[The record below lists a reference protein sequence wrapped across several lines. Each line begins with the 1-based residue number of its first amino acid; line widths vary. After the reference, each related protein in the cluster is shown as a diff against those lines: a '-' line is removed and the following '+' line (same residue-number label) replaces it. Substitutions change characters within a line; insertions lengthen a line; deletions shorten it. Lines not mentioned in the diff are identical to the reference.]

1 MVTLPHLEAKNAN
14 ISDLTGLE
22 GATNL
27 KSLRLG
33 GNSISDIA
41 PVTGLTNLKVL
52 SLWANSISDISPVEA
67 LTNLTELNLSGN
79 LISDISPVADL
90 NQLTWLHLQSNRISD
105 IAALASLTNLTA
117 LRLDRNS
124 ISDISVL
131 SRLIQLTELRL
142 DRNSLTDLSPLVA
155 NTGLRNGDTVDVR
168 ENPLSST
175 SIKTHIPILQSR
187 GVTIKFDDVTHLNFS
202 EPRTVRII
210 YFLPNDR
217 PLQQNVDTKLDT
229 LIRGVRQFYA
239 DEMERHGFKG
249 KTFTFE
255 TGATGKA
262 VVHHVD
268 GQFTDSYYRQ
278 NTFRKVWEEIREQ
291 FYTPQNIYLIA
302 IDIGNERVGRG
313 YNEVCG
319 VGDSHEASGGHVLIP
334 ASGDCFNFKTA
345 AHELGRAFGLQHD
358 FRNDTYIMSFG
369 RNPNKLSECAAE
381 WLEAHRYFNIDQSQT
396 HFDNPTTIQ
405 MLTPFASP
413 PYAIGLRFEV
423 TDSDGVHQAQLLTP
437 TTIRRQEL
445 GQSKLLSCKRLNGE
459 TDTIEIEFV
468 TSQLTVNSE
477 YIRDGVSEAIPL
489 SVEVILRVID
499 VYGNVTLQTYPI
511 DITTTLLTGTVSTPY
526 TNQAINISEPV
537 PPSFTVRQAFELDPF
552 YQQWIDV
559 EGLPVVASEKVN
571 PYALKEAAWLIWQ
584 MIGHRPEILHVLVQ
598 KRVRFVVI
606 GHTEITTDIPEYSD
620 QGPDFLVYRFRGLG
634 GGGLSGHIAVS
645 SSEENLLHYPGG
657 GSHSIMIHEWAHAIH
672 RFGLN
677 TVAPTFNNR
686 LQIVYDAAMEKG
698 LWQGTYASSDRGEY
712 WAVGTRAWFYP
723 NVGDSS
729 YNYGNTRQALK
740 EYDPA
745 LAALLAEV
753 YGDSGWRYTSPAA
766 RIHLPHLQGFN
777 PQDSPTFQGWPELEA
792 VYQQLRNPNSDG
804 GGRWVDLGPYDPTL
818 LPSLSESRTFGPRTH
833 IAIVNLTQA
842 DVLLYKV
849 HYDGTEELSHRVL
862 TWHTRVSSPT
872 VNEIRL
878 IKDLNGRNLAV
889 FQTLEKTGRIL
900 IDETLNLITHGLSK
914 VSGDNQ
920 TSVSGAALANP
931 FVIEVRDE
939 NGSALEGISI
949 TFTVTAGDGTL
960 STTRTTTDTNGRAQS
975 ILTLG
980 PNIGTQTVSVS
991 AAGIESTVTFNA
1003 MVEAVVDLPDTNL
1016 RAAVETALR
1025 KAGGDPIIPSEMAT
1039 LTHLKEPEAGI
1050 RDLTGLEHATNLT
1063 YLDFWNSSVSD
1074 ISPVAGLTKLTHL
1087 GFAANNVIS
1096 DISALAGLTNLTAL
1110 WVNGNNISDISPLAG
1125 LTKLSRL
1132 GLDNNNI
1139 SDISALAGLTNL
1151 SLLNLRSNS
1160 ILDISPLA
1168 NLTKLTKLRLGGN
1181 SVSDISAVAGLT
1193 QLESLS
1199 LWANSISNSSPVEA
1213 LTNLTELNLS
1223 GNSISSI
1230 VSVAG
1235 LTQMTWLHL
1244 QSNRISD
1251 ISALAGLT
1259 NLTALR
1265 LDRNSISDISA
1276 LSSLTHLTEL
1286 RLDRNSITDLSP
1298 LVANTGL
1305 GSGDEVDVR
1314 GNPLSYLSIHTHI
1327 PALQSRGVTVEFDNQ
1342 AHPALLKISG
1352 DNQNG
1357 ASFASLS
1364 QPFVV
1369 EAQDANGSALVG
1381 ISVRFAVT
1389 TGGGTLSTTITRT
1402 DENGRAQ
1409 STLTLGPNMGANT
1422 VQVSAAGIESPVT
1435 FYAISDTESPPITAD
1450 VNSDGSVNILDLV
1463 VIASALGN
1471 QGQNLAADVSGDGVV
1486 NILDLILVAGMFDDA
1501 AAAPAAHAQVPETL
1515 TAVEVQGWLTDAR
1528 ALEVRD
1534 AITKRGFVVL
1544 EQLLVSL
1551 TPTETELLANY
1562 PNPFNPE
1569 TWIPYRLAEDAF
1581 VTLTIYDLS
1590 GQPVRTLDVGHR
1602 IASAYENRSKAIYWD
1617 GRNDVGERVAS
1628 GVYFYNLS
1636 TGNYSATRKM
1646 LVVK

>member
-1 MVTLPHLEAKNAN
+1 M
-14 ISDLTGLE
+14 
-22 GATNL
+22 
-27 KSLRLG
+27 
-33 GNSISDIA
+33 
-41 PVTGLTNLKVL
+41 
-52 SLWANSISDISPVEA
+52 
-67 LTNLTELNLSGN
+67 
-79 LISDISPVADL
+79 
-90 NQLTWLHLQSNRISD
+90 
-105 IAALASLTNLTA
+105 
-117 LRLDRNS
+117 
-124 ISDISVL
+124 
-131 SRLIQLTELRL
+131 IQ
-142 DRNSLTDLSPLVA
+142 
-155 NTGLRNGDTVDVR
+155 G
-168 ENPLSST
+168 NPLSHT
-175 SIKTHIPILQSR
+175 SIKTHIPTLQGR
-187 GVTIKFDDVTHLNFS
+187 GVTVKFDDTTNLNVDEPRAVEFDNTKNLNVG
-202 EPRTVRII
+202 EPRTVRMI
-210 YFLPNDR
+210 YFLPSDR
-217 PLQQNVDTKLDT
+217 SPQQNIDTKLDT
-229 LIRGVRQFYA
+229 LIRDVQQFYA
-239 DEMERHGFKG
+239 DEMEHYNFGR

-255 TGATGKA
+255 TDATGKA

-489 SVEVILRVID
+489 SVEVILSVID
-499 VYGNVTLQTYPI
+499 VYGNFISQTFPI
-511 DITTTLLTGTVSTPY
+511 DITTILPTETASTP
-526 TNQAINISEPV
+526 NRNRNINIPAPV
-537 PPSFTVRQAFELDPF
+537 PPPLTIREAFELDPF
-552 YQQWIDV
+552 FQQWIDV
-559 EGLPVVASEKVN
+559 EGFPVLASEKVN
-571 PYALKEAAWLIWQ
+571 PYALKEAAWLIWR
-584 MIGHRPEILHVLVQ
+584 MIGHRPEILHTFVQ

-606 GHTEITTDIPEYSD
+606 GNTEIPTDIPDCSD
-620 QGPDFLVYRFRGLG
+620 QGPDFLVYWHSGLG
-634 GGGLSGHIAVS
+634 GCKSGHTGVG
-645 SSEENLLHYPGG
+645 SSEEILLHYPGG
-657 GSHSIMIHEWAHAIH
+657 DANNVLFHAFAHTIH

-677 TVAPTFNNR
+677 TVDPTFNNR

-698 LWQGTYASSDRGEY
+698 LWQGTYASADRGEY
-712 WAVGTRAWFYP
+712 WAEATRAWFHP
-723 NVGDSS
+723 KSGGSFK
-729 YNYGNTRQALK
+729 GNTRQALK
-740 EYDPA
+740 VYDPGI
-745 LAALLAEV
+745 AALLAEV
-753 YGDSGWRYTSPAA
+753 YGDSGWRYTPLAT
-766 RIHLPHLQGFN
+766 RTHLPHLQGFD
-777 PQDSPTFQGWPELEA
+777 PQDSPTSQGWPELA
-792 VYQQLRNPNSDG
+792 KLYHQQLRNPNSDG
-804 GGRWVDLGPYDPTL
+804 GGRWVDLRPYDPTL
-818 LPSLSESRTFGPRTH
+818 LPSLIESITFGPSTH

-842 DVLLYKV
+842 DVLLYRV
-849 HYDGTEELSHRVL
+849 RYDGTERFSHRL
-862 TWHTRVSSPT
+862 LPWHTRVSSPM

-889 FQTLEKTGRIL
+889 FQAVEKIGRIL
-900 IDETLNLITHGLSK
+900 IDETLNLITPGLSK

-920 TSVSGAALANP
+920 TSVSGAVLSNP
-931 FVIEVRDE
+931 FVVEVRDE
-939 NGSALEGISI
+939 NGSVLEGISV
-949 TFTVTAGDGTL
+949 TFTVSAGGGTL
-960 STTRTTTDTNGRAQS
+960 SITRTTTDENGRAENT
-975 ILTLG
+975 LTLG
-980 PNIGTQTVSVS
+980 PNLGTNTVSVS
-991 AAGIESTVTFNA
+991 ATGIGQAVTFNA
-1003 MVEAVVDLPDTNL
+1003 VVEPAVDLPDLNL
-1016 RAAVETALR
+1016 RAAIETVLG
-1025 KAGGDPIIPSEMAT
+1025 KAKGDSITPSEMAT
-1039 LTHLKEPEAGI
+1039 LTRLEARDANI
-1050 RDLTGLEHATNLT
+1050 SDLTGLEGATNLT
-1063 YLDFWNSSVSD
+1063 YLDFWKSSVSD
-1074 ISPVAGLTKLTHL
+1074 LSPVAGLTKLTHL

-1342 AHPALLKISG
+1342 AHPAILKISG

-1369 EAQDANGSALVG
+1369 EAQDENGSALTG

-1389 TGGGTLSTTITRT
+1389 TGGGALSTTITRT
-1402 DENGRAQ
+1402 DENGRAE

-1486 NILDLILVAGMFDDA
+1486 NILDLILVAGMFDGA
-1501 AAAPAAHAQVPETL
+1501 AAAPSAHPQVPETL
-1515 TAVEVQGWLTDAR
+1515 TAVEVHQWLTDAR
-1528 ALEVRD
+1528 ALEVRNP
-1534 AITKRGFVVL
+1534 ITKRGFVVL

-1551 TPTETELLANY
+1551 IPRETELLANY

-1581 VTLTIYDLS
+1581 VTLTIYDGS
-1590 GQPVRTLDVGHR
+1590 GRVIRTLDVGHR

-1617 GRNDVGERVAS
+1617 GRNGLGEQVAS
-1628 GVYFYNLS
+1628 GVYFYTL
-1636 TGNYSATRKM
+1636 TAGDYSNTRKM
-1646 LVVK
+1646 VILK

>member
-1 MVTLPHLEAKNAN
+1 MNLPFFRFTFFLFICLTLPLSATGQVVSIPDPNLRAAVEKALGVTPGTPITADEMTTLTRLEAKNAN

-90 NQLTWLHLQSNRISD
+90 NQLTLLHLQSNRISD

-142 DRNSLTDLSPLVA
+142 NRNSLTDLSPLVA

-686 LQIVYDAAMEKG
+686 LQIAYDAAMEKG

-712 WAVGTRAWFYP
+712 WAEGTQAWFYP
-723 NVGDSS
+723 KGGGSFK
-729 YNYGNTRQALK
+729 GNTRQALK
-740 EYDPA
+740 VYDPA

-766 RIHLPHLQGFN
+766 RVHLPHLQGFN

-804 GGRWVDLGPYDPTL
+804 GGRWVDLRPYDPSL

-842 DVLLYKV
+842 DVLLYRV
-849 HYDGTEELSHRVL
+849 RYDGTEAFSHRVPP
-862 TWHTRVSSPT
+862 WYIRVSSRT

-889 FQTLEKTGRIL
+889 FQTVEKIGRIL
-900 IDETLNLITHGLSK
+900 IDETLNLITPGLSK

-920 TSVSGAALANP
+920 SGVPGAVIANP
-931 FVIEVRDE
+931 LVIEVRDE
-939 NGSALEGISI
+939 NGSALEGISV
-949 TFTVTAGDGTL
+949 TFAVTAGNGTL
-960 STTRTTTDTNGRAQS
+960 SVTRTTTDKNGAVQS
-975 ILTLG
+975 TLTLG
-980 PNIGTQTVSVS
+980 PNLGTNTVSVS
-991 AAGIESTVTFNA
+991 ASGIEGTVTFNA
-1003 MVEAVVDLPDTNL
+1003 VVEPAVDLPDLNL
-1016 RAAVETALR
+1016 RAAIETGLS
-1025 KAGGDPIIPSEMAT
+1025 KAEGDSITPSEIAT
-1039 LTHLKEPEAGI
+1039 LTRLEAPEAGV
-1050 RDLTGLEHATNLT
+1050 RNLTGLEHATNLT
-1063 YLDFWNSSVSD
+1063 RL
-1074 ISPVAGLTKLTHL
+1074 GLS
-1087 GFAANNVIS
+1087 NNVIS
-1096 DISALAGLTNLTAL
+1096 DISALAGLTNLT
-1110 WVNGNNISDISPLAG
+1110 
-1125 LTKLSRL
+1125 
-1132 GLDNNNI
+1132 
-1139 SDISALAGLTNL
+1139 
-1151 SLLNLRSNS
+1151 LL
-1160 ILDISPLA
+1160 
-1168 NLTKLTKLRLGGN
+1168 K
-1181 SVSDISAVAGLT
+1181 
-1193 QLESLS
+1193 
-1199 LWANSISNSSPVEA
+1199 
-1213 LTNLTELNLS
+1213 
-1223 GNSISSI
+1223 
-1230 VSVAG
+1230 
-1235 LTQMTWLHL
+1235 
-1244 QSNRISD
+1244 
-1251 ISALAGLT
+1251 
-1259 NLTALR
+1259 
-1265 LDRNSISDISA
+1265 LDRNSISDISSLA
-1276 LSSLTHLTEL
+1276 NLTNLTHLALYINSVSDPSPVASLTGLTYLNLAE
-1286 RLDRNSITDLSP
+1286 NSISDISALVNLTNLTHLELPFNSISDISS
-1298 LVANTGL
+1298 LVANTGV
-1305 GSGDEVDVR
+1305 GNGDEVDVR
-1314 GNPLSYLSIHTHI
+1314 GNPLSYLSIYTHI

-1389 TGGGTLSTTITRT
+1389 TGGGTLSTTLTRT
-1402 DENGRAQ
+1402 DEKGRAQ
-1409 STLTLGPNMGANT
+1409 STLTLGPNLGTNT
-1422 VQVSAAGIESPVT
+1422 VEVSATGIESPVT

-1450 VNSDGSVNILDLV
+1450 VNNDGSVNILDLV
-1463 VIASALGN
+1463 VIASELGN

-1486 NILDLILVAGMFDDA
+1486 NILDLILVAGMFDGA

-1617 GRNDVGERVAS
+1617 GRNGLGERVAS
-1628 GVYFYNLS
+1628 GVYFYHLS
-1636 TGNYSATRKM
+1636 AGDYSATRKM

>member
-1 MVTLPHLEAKNAN
+1 MNLPFFRFTFFLLMSLTLPLTATAQVVDIPDPNLRAVIENALGKVSGATITTADMTTLTRLDANEAG

-22 GATNL
+22 HATNL
-27 KSLRLG
+27 RDLHLWNNSVSDLSSLAGLTKLTGLYLG
-33 GNSISDIA
+33 GSS
-41 PVTGLTNLKVL
+41 
-52 SLWANSISDISPVEA
+52 
-67 LTNLTELNLSGN
+67 
-79 LISDISPVADL
+79 
-90 NQLTWLHLQSNRISD
+90 
-105 IAALASLTNLTA
+105 AS
-117 LRLDRNS
+117 
-124 ISDISVL
+124 
-131 SRLIQLTELRL
+131 
-142 DRNSLTDLSPLVA
+142 DLSPLVGLTNLESLFLDA
-155 NTGLRNGDTVDVR
+155 NGISNLSALAGLTKLTRLALSNNSVSDLSPLAGLTSLRWMRLARNNISDLSPLVTNTGLGDGD
-168 ENPLSST
+168 ELEIQGNPLSHT
-175 SIKTHIPILQSR
+175 SIKTHIPTLQSR
-187 GVTIKFDDVTHLNFS
+187 GVTVEFDDTTNLNVG
-202 EPRTVRII
+202 EPRTVRMI

-217 PLQQNVDTKLDT
+217 PLQQNIDTKLDT
-229 LIRGVRQFYA
+229 LIRDVQQFYA
-239 DEMERHGFKG
+239 DEMEHYNFGR

-255 TGATGKA
+255 TDATGKA

-291 FYTPQNIYLIA
+291 FYTPQNIYFIA

-334 ASGDCFNFKTA
+334 ASGDCFNFKTT

-369 RNPNKLSECAAE
+369 RDPDKLSECAAE

-423 TDSDGVHQAQLLTP
+423 TDPDGVHQAQLLTP
-437 TTIRRQEL
+437 ATIRRQEL

-459 TDTIEIEFV
+459 TDTIEIEFT

-477 YIRDGVSEAIPL
+477 DIRDGVSEAVPL

-499 VYGNVTLQTYPI
+499 VYGNFISQTFPI
-511 DITTTLLTGTVSTPY
+511 DITTILPTETASTP
-526 TNQAINISEPV
+526 NRNRNINIPAPV
-537 PPSFTVRQAFELDPF
+537 PPPLTIREAFELDPF
-552 YQQWIDV
+552 FQQWIDV
-559 EGLPVVASEKVN
+559 EGLPVLASEKVN

-584 MIGHRPEILHVLVQ
+584 MIGHRPEILHTFVQ

-606 GHTEITTDIPEYSD
+606 GNTEIPTDIPDCSD
-620 QGPDFLVYRFRGLG
+620 QGPDFLVYWHSGLG
-634 GGGLSGHIAVS
+634 GCKSGHTGVG
-645 SSEENLLHYPGG
+645 SSEEILLHYPGG
-657 GSHSIMIHEWAHAIH
+657 DANNVLFHGFAHTIH

-677 TVAPTFNNR
+677 TVDPTFNNR

-698 LWQGTYASSDRGEY
+698 LWQGTYASADRGEY
-712 WAVGTRAWFYP
+712 WAEATRAWFHP
-723 NVGDSS
+723 KSGGSFK
-729 YNYGNTRQALK
+729 GNTRQALK
-740 EYDPA
+740 VYDPGI
-745 LAALLAEV
+745 AALLAEV
-753 YGDSGWRYTSPAA
+753 YGDSGWRYTPLAT
-766 RIHLPHLQGFN
+766 RTHLPHLQGFD
-777 PQDSPTFQGWPELEA
+777 PQDSPTSQGWPELAEL
-792 VYQQLRNPNSDG
+792 YHQQLRNPNSDG
-804 GGRWVDLGPYDPTL
+804 GGRWVDLRPYDPNL
-818 LPSLSESRTFGPRTH
+818 LPSLIESITFGPRTH

-849 HYDGTEELSHRVL
+849 RYDGTEGFSHRL
-862 TWHTRVSSPT
+862 LPWHTRVSSPM

-889 FQTLEKTGRIL
+889 FQTVEKIGRIL
-900 IDETLNLITHGLSK
+900 IDETLNLIIPGLSK

-920 TSVSGAALANP
+920 SGVPGAVIANP
-931 FVIEVRDE
+931 LVIEVRDE
-939 NGSALEGISI
+939 NGSALEGISV
-949 TFTVTAGDGTL
+949 TFAVTAGNGTL
-960 STTRTTTDTNGRAQS
+960 SVTRATTDKNGAVQS
-975 ILTLG
+975 TLTLG
-980 PNIGTQTVSVS
+980 PNLGTNTVSVS
-991 AAGIESTVTFNA
+991 ASGTGQPVTFNA
-1003 MVEAVVDLPDTNL
+1003 VAEAAIDIPDTNL
-1016 RAAVETALR
+1016 RTVVETALGAPVGVSIVR
-1025 KAGGDPIIPSEMAT
+1025 GHLEN
-1039 LTHLKEPEAGI
+1039 LTRLEAQNANI
-1050 RDLTGLEHATNLT
+1050 SDLTGLEFATN
-1063 YLDFWNSSVSD
+1063 
-1074 ISPVAGLTKLTHL
+1074 
-1087 GFAANNVIS
+1087 
-1096 DISALAGLTNLTAL
+1096 
-1110 WVNGNNISDISPLAG
+1110 
-1125 LTKLSRL
+1125 
-1132 GLDNNNI
+1132 
-1139 SDISALAGLTNL
+1139 
-1151 SLLNLRSNS
+1151 
-1160 ILDISPLA
+1160 
-1168 NLTKLTKLRLGGN
+1168 LTKLRLGGN

-1528 ALEVRD
+1528 SLEVRNP
-1534 AITKRGFVVL
+1534 ITTRGFVVL

-1551 TPTETELLANY
+1551 TPRETELLANY

-1569 TWIPYRLAEDAF
+1569 TWIPYRLAEDAV

-1590 GQPVRTLDVGHR
+1590 GQPVRTLEVGHR

-1617 GRNDVGERVAS
+1617 GRNDVGEQVAS

-1636 TGNYSATRKM
+1636 TGNYSATRRMVILK
-1646 LVVK
+1646 